1 MKLYQ
6 IDYINS
12 FGEVEFVGLTDN
24 PDKWLKENNEQRVG
38 DGNEPEDLDDFE
50 IFEVDTWIYN
60 QEKKERIIEEIIG
73 CALCDINDIKNA
85 LGDGIKDMPKDSDG
99 TEITIGNCIDDVIKN
114 LEDLRNINYKE
125 QL

>member
-1 MKLYQ
+1 MKIYQ

-12 FGEVEFVGLTDN
+12 YREVEFVGLTDN
-24 PDKWLKENNEQRVG
+24 PDEWLKENNEQRVG
-38 DGNEPEDLDDFE
+38 DGNEPEKLDDFE

-60 QEKKERIIEEIIG
+60 QEKKERIIEEVIS
-73 CALCDINDIKNA
+73 CALCDINDIINA

-114 LEDLRNINYKE
+114 LEDLRDINYKE
-125 QL
+125 EK